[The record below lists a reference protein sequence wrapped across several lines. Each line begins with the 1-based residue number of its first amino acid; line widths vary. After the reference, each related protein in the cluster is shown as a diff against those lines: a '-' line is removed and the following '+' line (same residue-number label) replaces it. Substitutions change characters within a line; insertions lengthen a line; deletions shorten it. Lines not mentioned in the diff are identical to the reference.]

1 MIAMLSFTIPAAGI
15 LALRNA
21 LGEERAIAVAQA
33 LEHARLQGEAD
44 LLKRSQDEA
53 RAELQA
59 YALSR
64 VDFARERAELERDI
78 AREHAALERDIATR
92 AAQDQFDRLVEIV
105 AQLPTREE
113 LKQLPTREEL
123 KRFAT
128 HEDLAEV
135 RHDLLRLDKK
145 MTVGFLTLLTLQLA
159 SSAPTLIDWGIK
171 VVGYALR

>member
-78 AREHAALERDIATR
+78 ARR
-92 AAQDQFDRLVEIV
+92 AAQEQFDRLVEIV
-105 AQLPTREE
+105 A
-113 LKQLPTREEL
+113 QLPTREEL

-159 SSAPTLIDWGIK
+159 SSAPNLIDWGIK
-171 VVGYALR
+171 MVGYALR

>member
-78 AREHAALERDIATR
+78 ARERAALEREVATR
-92 AAQDQFDRLVEIV
+92 AAQEQFDKLVEVV
-105 AQLPTREE
+105 A
-113 LKQLPTREEL
+113 QLPTREEL

-135 RHDLLRLDKK
+135 RHDLMRLDKK

-159 SSAPTLIDWGIK
+159 SSAPNLIDWGIK

>member
-33 LEHARLQGEAD
+33 LEQARLQGEAD
-44 LLKRSQDEA
+44 LHKRSQDEA
-53 RAELQA
+53 RAELHA

-64 VDFARERAELERDI
+64 VDYARERAELERDI
-78 AREHAALERDIATR
+78 ARR
-92 AAQDQFDRLVEIV
+92 AAQDQFDKLVEVV
-105 AQLPTREE
+105 A
-113 LKQLPTREEL
+113 QLPTREEL

-159 SSAPTLIDWGIK
+159 SSAPNLIDWGTK

>member
-1 MIAMLSFTIPAAGI
+1 MLSFTIPAAGI

-78 AREHAALERDIATR
+78 AKR
-92 AAQDQFDRLVEIV
+92 AAQEQFDRLVEIV

-171 VVGYALR
+171 MVGYALR

>member
-78 AREHAALERDIATR
+78 AKR
-92 AAQDQFDRLVEIV
+92 AAQEQFDRLVEIV

-171 VVGYALR
+171 MVGYALR

>member
-33 LEHARLQGEAD
+33 LEQARLQGEAD

-53 RAELQA
+53 RAELHA

-64 VDFARERAELERDI
+64 ADYARERAELERDI
-78 AREHAALERDIATR
+78 ARR
-92 AAQDQFDRLVEIV
+92 AAQDQFDRLVEVV
-105 AQLPTREE
+105 A
-113 LKQLPTREEL
+113 QLPTREEL

-145 MTVGFLTLLTLQLA
+145 LTVGFLTLLTLQLA

>member
-78 AREHAALERDIATR
+78 AKR
-92 AAQDQFDRLVEIV
+92 AAQEQFDRLVEIV

-123 KRFAT
+123 KCFAT

-171 VVGYALR
+171 MVGYALR

>member
-33 LEHARLQGEAD
+33 LEQARLQGEAD

-64 VDFARERAELERDI
+64 VDYARERAELERDI
-78 AREHAALERDIATR
+78 ARR
-92 AAQDQFDRLVEIV
+92 AAQDQFDRLVEVV
-105 AQLPTREE
+105 A
-113 LKQLPTREEL
+113 QLPTREEL

-159 SSAPTLIDWGIK
+159 SSAPNLIDWGIK

>member
-78 AREHAALERDIATR
+78 AREHAALERDIANR
-92 AAQDQFDRLVEIV
+92 AAQEQFDKLVEVV
-105 AQLPTREE
+105 A
-113 LKQLPTREEL
+113 QLPTREEL

-159 SSAPTLIDWGIK
+159 SSAPNLIDWGIK

>member
-33 LEHARLQGEAD
+33 LEQARLQGEAD

-53 RAELQA
+53 RAELHA

-64 VDFARERAELERDI
+64 VDYARERAELERDI
-78 AREHAALERDIATR
+78 ARR
-92 AAQDQFDRLVEIV
+92 AAQDQFDRLVEVV
-105 AQLPTREE
+105 A
-113 LKQLPTREEL
+113 QLPTREEL

-159 SSAPTLIDWGIK
+159 SSAPNLIDWGIK

>member
-1 MIAMLSFTIPAAGI
+1 MTAMLSFTIPAAGI

-78 AREHAALERDIATR
+78 AREHAALERDIANR
-92 AAQDQFDRLVEIV
+92 AAQEQFDKLVEVV
-105 AQLPTREE
+105 A
-113 LKQLPTREEL
+113 QLPTREEL

-171 VVGYALR
+171 MVGYALR

>member
-21 LGEERAIAVAQA
+21 LGEERAITVAQA
-33 LEHARLQGEAD
+33 LEQARLQGEAD

-53 RAELQA
+53 RAELHA

-64 VDFARERAELERDI
+64 VDYARERAELERDI
-78 AREHAALERDIATR
+78 ARR
-92 AAQDQFDRLVEIV
+92 AAQDQFDKLVEVV
-105 AQLPTREE
+105 A
-113 LKQLPTREEL
+113 QLPTREEL

-159 SSAPTLIDWGIK
+159 SSAPNLIDWGTK

>member
-33 LEHARLQGEAD
+33 LERARLQGEAD

-78 AREHAALERDIATR
+78 AREHAALERDIANR
-92 AAQDQFDRLVEIV
+92 AAQEQFDKLVEVV
-105 AQLPTREE
+105 A
-113 LKQLPTREEL
+113 QLPTREEL

-128 HEDLAEV
+128 HEDVAEV

-171 VVGYALR
+171 MVGYALR

>member
-1 MIAMLSFTIPAAGI
+1 M
-15 LALRNA
+15 
-21 LGEERAIAVAQA
+21 
-33 LEHARLQGEAD
+33 QGEAD

-53 RAELQA
+53 RAEL
-59 YALSR
+59 
-64 VDFARERAELERDI
+64 ERDI
-78 AREHAALERDIATR
+78 AKR
-92 AAQDQFDRLVEIV
+92 AAQEQFDRLVEIV

-113 LKQLPTREEL
+113 LR
-123 KRFAT
+123 RFAT

-159 SSAPTLIDWGIK
+159 SSAPNLIDWGIK

>member
-78 AREHAALERDIATR
+78 ARR
-92 AAQDQFDRLVEIV
+92 AAQEQFDRLVEIV

-159 SSAPTLIDWGIK
+159 SSAPNLIDWGIK
-171 VVGYALR
+171 MVGYALR

>member
-78 AREHAALERDIATR
+78 ARR
-92 AAQDQFDRLVEIV
+92 AAQEQFDRLVEIV

-159 SSAPTLIDWGIK
+159 SSAPTMIDWGIK
-171 VVGYALR
+171 MVGYALR

>member
-1 MIAMLSFTIPAAGI
+1 MLAMLSFTIPAAGI

-21 LGEERAIAVAQA
+21 LGEERAVAVAQA
-33 LEHARLQGEAD
+33 LEHARLQGEAE
-44 LLKRSQDEA
+44 LIKRAQEEA
-53 RAELQA
+53 RAE
-59 YALSR
+59 
-64 VDFARERAELERDI
+64 FARERAELERDI
-78 AREHAALERDIATR
+78 AKR
-92 AAQDQFDRLVEIV
+92 AAQEQFDKLVEV
-105 AQLPTREE
+105 VG
-113 LKQLPTREEL
+113 QLPTREEL

-159 SSAPTLIDWGIK
+159 SSAPNLIDWGIK

>member
-78 AREHAALERDIATR
+78 ARERAALEREVATR
-92 AAQDQFDRLVEIV
+92 AAQEQFDKLVEVV
-105 AQLPTREE
+105 A
-113 LKQLPTREEL
+113 QLPTREEL

-171 VVGYALR
+171 MVGYALR

>member
-78 AREHAALERDIATR
+78 AKRT
-92 AAQDQFDRLVEIV
+92 AQEQFDRLVEIV

-171 VVGYALR
+171 MVGYALR

>member
-1 MIAMLSFTIPAAGI
+1 MIAMSSFTIPAAGI

-33 LEHARLQGEAD
+33 LEQARLQGEAD

-53 RAELQA
+53 RAELHA

-64 VDFARERAELERDI
+64 VDYARERAELERDI
-78 AREHAALERDIATR
+78 ARR
-92 AAQDQFDRLVEIV
+92 AAQDQFDKLVEVV
-105 AQLPTREE
+105 A
-113 LKQLPTREEL
+113 QLPTREEL

-159 SSAPTLIDWGIK
+159 SSAPNLIDWGIK

>member
-78 AREHAALERDIATR
+78 AKR
-92 AAQDQFDRLVEIV
+92 AAQEQFDKLVEVV
-105 AQLPTREE
+105 A
-113 LKQLPTREEL
+113 QLPTREEL

-135 RHDLLRLDKK
+135 RRDLLRLDKK

-159 SSAPTLIDWGIK
+159 SSAPNLIDWGIK

>member
-78 AREHAALERDIATR
+78 ARR
-92 AAQDQFDRLVEIV
+92 AAQEQFDRLVEIV

-145 MTVGFLTLLTLQLA
+145 MTVGFLTLLTLQLV
-159 SSAPTLIDWGIK
+159 SSAPNLIDWGIK
-171 VVGYALR
+171 MVGYALR

>member
-1 MIAMLSFTIPAAGI
+1 MGQQLGAR
-15 LALRNA
+15 LR
-21 LGEERAIAVAQA
+21 G

-78 AREHAALERDIATR
+78 AKR
-92 AAQDQFDRLVEIV
+92 AAQEQFDRLVEIV

-159 SSAPTLIDWGIK
+159 SSAPNLIDWGIK

>member
-33 LEHARLQGEAD
+33 LEQARLQGEAD

-53 RAELQA
+53 RAELHA

-64 VDFARERAELERDI
+64 VDYARERAELERDI
-78 AREHAALERDIATR
+78 ARR
-92 AAQDQFDRLVEIV
+92 AAQDQFDKLVEVV
-105 AQLPTREE
+105 A
-113 LKQLPTREEL
+113 QLPTREEL

-128 HEDLAEV
+128 LEDLAEV

-159 SSAPTLIDWGIK
+159 SSAPNLIDWGIK

>member
-78 AREHAALERDIATR
+78 AREHAALERDIANR
-92 AAQDQFDRLVEIV
+92 AAQEQFDKLVEVV
-105 AQLPTREE
+105 A
-113 LKQLPTREEL
+113 QLPTREEL

-159 SSAPTLIDWGIK
+159 SSAPNLIDWGIK
-171 VVGYALR
+171 MVGYALR

>member
-78 AREHAALERDIATR
+78 AKR
-92 AAQDQFDRLVEIV
+92 AAQEQFDRLVEIV
-105 AQLPTREE
+105 A
-113 LKQLPTREEL
+113 QLPTREEL

-171 VVGYALR
+171 MVGYALR

>member
-21 LGEERAIAVAQA
+21 LGEERAIAVAKA
-33 LEHARLQGEAD
+33 LEQARLQGEAD

-53 RAELQA
+53 RAELHA

-64 VDFARERAELERDI
+64 VDYARERAELERDI
-78 AREHAALERDIATR
+78 ARR
-92 AAQDQFDRLVEIV
+92 AAQDQFDKLVEVV
-105 AQLPTREE
+105 A
-113 LKQLPTREEL
+113 QLPTREEL

-159 SSAPTLIDWGIK
+159 SSAPNLIDWGTK

>member
-1 MIAMLSFTIPAAGI
+1 MLAMLGFTIPAAGI

-78 AREHAALERDIATR
+78 ARERAALEREIATR
-92 AAQDQFDRLVEIV
+92 AAQEQFDKLVEVV
-105 AQLPTREE
+105 A
-113 LKQLPTREEL
+113 QLPTREEL

-135 RHDLLRLDKK
+135 RHDLMRLDKK

-159 SSAPTLIDWGIK
+159 SSAPNLIDWGIK

>member
-78 AREHAALERDIATR
+78 ARERAALEREVATR
-92 AAQDQFDRLVEIV
+92 AAQEQFDKLVEVV
-105 AQLPTREE
+105 A
-113 LKQLPTREEL
+113 QLPTREEL

-135 RHDLLRLDKK
+135 RHDLMRLDKK

-171 VVGYALR
+171 MVGYALR

>member
-1 MIAMLSFTIPAAGI
+1 MTAMLSFTIPAAGI

-64 VDFARERAELERDI
+64 VEFARERAELERDI
-78 AREHAALERDIATR
+78 AKR
-92 AAQDQFDRLVEIV
+92 AAQEQFDRLVEIV

-171 VVGYALR
+171 MVGYALR

>member
-33 LEHARLQGEAD
+33 LEQARLQGEAD

-78 AREHAALERDIATR
+78 AREHAALERDIANR
-92 AAQDQFDRLVEIV
+92 AAQEQFDKLVEVV
-105 AQLPTREE
+105 A
-113 LKQLPTREEL
+113 QLPTREEL

-171 VVGYALR
+171 MVGYALR

>member
-21 LGEERAIAVAQA
+21 LGQERAIAVAQA
-33 LEHARLQGEAD
+33 LEQARLQGEAD

-53 RAELQA
+53 RAELHA

-64 VDFARERAELERDI
+64 VDYARERAELERDI
-78 AREHAALERDIATR
+78 ARR
-92 AAQDQFDRLVEIV
+92 AAQDQFDRLVEVV
-105 AQLPTREE
+105 A
-113 LKQLPTREEL
+113 QLPTREEL

-159 SSAPTLIDWGIK
+159 SSAPNLIDWGIK

>member
-78 AREHAALERDIATR
+78 ARR
-92 AAQDQFDRLVEIV
+92 AAQEQFDRLVEIV

-159 SSAPTLIDWGIK
+159 SSAPQPDRLGHQN
-171 VVGYALR
+171 GRLRAQVTGPRPP

>member
-33 LEHARLQGEAD
+33 LEQARLQGEAD

-53 RAELQA
+53 RAELHA

-64 VDFARERAELERDI
+64 VDYARERAELERDI
-78 AREHAALERDIATR
+78 ARR
-92 AAQDQFDRLVEIV
+92 AAQDQFDKLVEVV
-105 AQLPTREE
+105 A
-113 LKQLPTREEL
+113 QLPTREEL
-123 KRFAT
+123 KRFAI

-159 SSAPTLIDWGIK
+159 SSAPNLIDWGIK

>member
-1 MIAMLSFTIPAAGI
+1 MLAMLSFTIPAAGI

-78 AREHAALERDIATR
+78 ARERAALEREIATR
-92 AAQDQFDRLVEIV
+92 AAQEQFDKLVEVV
-105 AQLPTREE
+105 A
-113 LKQLPTREEL
+113 QLPTREEL

-135 RHDLLRLDKK
+135 RHDLMRLDKK
-145 MTVGFLTLLTLQLA
+145 MTLGFLTLLTLQLA
-159 SSAPTLIDWGIK
+159 SSAPNLIDWGIK

>member
-78 AREHAALERDIATR
+78 AKR
-92 AAQDQFDRLVEIV
+92 AAQEQFDRLVEIV

-159 SSAPTLIDWGIK
+159 SSAPTLIEWGIK
-171 VVGYALR
+171 MVGYALR